1 MPGWVVGG
9 WSSAVGTVVEIAGST
24 SPVSGPK
31 LMTLRG
37 WSVAVGTTAASTVPI
52 TLVWGQSSA
61 AVSSAAIAT
70 HGSLGMMAVSGLDIR
85 ANYFGIRNGAAPTG
99 NGVACSL
106 WGDFSG

>member
-9 WSSAVGTVVEIAGST
+9 WSSAAGTIVEVFGST

-52 TLVWGQSSA
+52 TLNWGESSA
-61 AVSSAAIAT
+61 VVSSAPIAT

-85 ANYFGIRNGAAPTG
+85 ARYFAIRNGAAPTG
-99 NGVACSL
+99 NGVSASL
-106 WGDFSG
+106 FGDFSG